1 MEVTQHRASSGGT
14 AHSLQPIPGCPCYQL
29 PCNRPP
35 QDLAAYNRTNIYNV
49 THSLRVENQGLFLA
63 QSLTRV
69 RTVSRGCGPWRL
81 ENPLTDSLTG
91 LLVGGSGPC
100 PTGPSTGRPRVLTT
114 RRPASRRAI
123 GPRERV
129 PKRAGHRLG
138 PDFRSHITVASS
150 TGLWSLPSLPWPA
163 LPPKEGNRSGE
174 LKISQ
179 HGLALETC
187 FECCVSPDCIL
198 LLLVVLLGTGLFALG
213 TQLSSWFWVRLW
225 SRWVLSP

>member
-1 MEVTQHRASSGGT
+1 M
-14 AHSLQPIPGCPCYQL
+14 
-29 PCNRPP
+29 
-35 QDLAAYNRTNIYNV
+35 
-49 THSLRVENQGLFLA
+49 
-63 QSLTRV
+63 

-163 LPPKEGNRSGE
+163 LPPPPPRDSVAAGLLRAPPYPGGPLDTSVSSRTKWGESCPPPGSSGG
-174 LKISQ
+174 
-179 HGLALETC
+179 GLARGKLSAA
-187 FECCVSPDCIL
+187 VSCAVEREEP
-198 LLLVVLLGTGLFALG
+198 
-213 TQLSSWFWVRLW
+213 
-225 SRWVLSP
+225 